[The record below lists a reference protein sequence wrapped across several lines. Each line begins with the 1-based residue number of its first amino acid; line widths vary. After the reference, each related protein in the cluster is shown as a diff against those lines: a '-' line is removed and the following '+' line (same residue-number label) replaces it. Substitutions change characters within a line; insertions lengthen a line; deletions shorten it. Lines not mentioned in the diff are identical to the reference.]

1 MGSPGFAIPALDRL
15 AADHDII
22 AVYTQPPRRSGR
34 GMRETPQPLAAHAAA
49 LGLEL
54 RHPRS
59 LKTDEDAA
67 ASTQS
72 AAAALA
78 HGRAAP
84 EPALLAAAVALST
97 TAVLLLLVPKI
108 NALRD
113 RQLAGDDAA
122 GRAFDRAHRL
132 SVGINFVQIGA
143 LILAVAR

>member
-1 MGSPGFAIPALDRL
+1 MGRRTQPSYPRRTAFFPRSRRANGLQVLARGRSGALSSSALPALLPVLNHR
-15 AADHDII
+15 
-22 AVYTQPPRRSGR
+22 QRR
-34 GMRETPQPLAAHAAA
+34 
-49 LGLEL
+49 
-54 RHPRS
+54 
-59 LKTDEDAA
+59 
-67 ASTQS
+67 
-72 AAAALA
+72 AALA

-84 EPALLAAAVALST
+84 EPALLAAAVAVST
-97 TAVLLLLVPKI
+97 AAVLLLLVPKI